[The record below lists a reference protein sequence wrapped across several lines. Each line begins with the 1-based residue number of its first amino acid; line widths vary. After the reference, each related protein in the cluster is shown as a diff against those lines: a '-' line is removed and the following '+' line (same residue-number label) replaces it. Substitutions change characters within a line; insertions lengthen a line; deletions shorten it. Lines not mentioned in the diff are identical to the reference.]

1 MDLLYKSLIF
11 LLHFYVLFITFI
23 LSTSLRS
30 ISLKKIVHGDCDSLT
45 FFDIFETLFFCDFL
59 TFLTFLWI
67 FFTFFR
73 PFFFCDCFTFYRDF
87 LTFWLSLWL
96 FLCDVFVTFFSKV
109 FDIFLFDLPLSDDGI
124 TKILNLYTVGCWIGV
139 ILKQNIFRF
148 LLFLTEFL
156 QVKKKIEMRFRFEV
170 DKFSDELSHS
180 TNRKHFFN
188 LTRNALK

>member
-1 MDLLYKSLIF
+1 M
-11 LLHFYVLFITFI
+11 
-23 LSTSLRS
+23 
-30 ISLKKIVHGDCDSLT
+30 
-45 FFDIFETLFFCDFL
+45 
-59 TFLTFLWI
+59 
-67 FFTFFR
+67 
-73 PFFFCDCFTFYRDF
+73 
-87 LTFWLSLWL
+87 
-96 FLCDVFVTFFSKV
+96 TFFSKV

-170 DKFSDELSHS
+170 DKFSDELSHF

-188 LTRNALK
+188 ITRNALKQQETIQEKEKVFFIKSS